1 MAARLIALL
10 AISCSVLAADG
21 GSSPELQQA
30 DWQQRLDGAA
40 ALQAEARAR
49 QGEADER
56 LEQTKSE
63 CFKKFRV
70 NACQEEAR
78 AEHMLATREARRL
91 ENQGKAAERE
101 VSKEQLADKDK
112 RRAEAARQ
120 RAADLRVREAETAT
134 ARQAGVAEEAAAR
147 ADKAT
152 KAEEGA
158 RRKAAEEEKQRKK
171 QADHEARVA
180 EKMRKAARPAAD
192 AAGK

>member
-1 MAARLIALL
+1 MVARLIALL

-21 GSSPELQQA
+21 GSSPEQQA
-30 DWQQRLDGAA
+30 DWQQRLDNAA

-49 QGEADER
+49 QAEADER
-56 LEQTKSE
+56 LAQKKSE
-63 CFKKFRV
+63 CLKKFRV

-78 AEHMLATREARRL
+78 AEHMAVMREVRRQ

-101 VSKEQLADKDK
+101 VKKEQLADHDQ
-112 RRAEAARQ
+112 RAAEVARQ

-134 ARQAGVAEEAAAR
+134 ARQAAAAEEAATR
-147 ADKAT
+147 ADKAS
-152 KAEEGA
+152 KAEAGA

-180 EKMRKAARPAAD
+180 EKMRKAERPAAD

>member
-1 MAARLIALL
+1 MVARLIALL

-21 GSSPELQQA
+21 GSSPEQQA

-49 QGEADER
+49 QGEANER
-56 LEQTKSE
+56 LEQKKSE
-63 CFKKFRV
+63 CLSKFRV
-70 NACQEEAR
+70 TACQDEAR
-78 AEHMLATREARRL
+78 TEHLAAMSEVRRL

-101 VSKEQLADKDK
+101 VKKEQLAEQDK

-120 RAADLRVREAETAT
+120 READLRIRETETAT
-134 ARQAGVAEEAAAR
+134 ARQAGAAEETATR

-158 RRKAAEEEKQRKK
+158 RRKAAEAEKQRKK

-180 EKMRKAARPAAD
+180 EKMRKAERPAAD

>member
-1 MAARLIALL
+1 MVARLIALL

-21 GSSPELQQA
+21 GSSPEQQA

-49 QGEADER
+49 QAEAGER
-56 LEQTKSE
+56 LEQKKTE

-78 AEHMLATREARRL
+78 AEHMAAMREARSL
-91 ENQGKAAERE
+91 ENQGKAQERA
-101 VSKEQLADKDK
+101 VKKEQLAEQDK
-112 RRAEAARQ
+112 RRAEAVRQ
-120 RAADLRVREAETAT
+120 READLRVRETETAT
-134 ARQAGVAEEAAAR
+134 ARQASAAEEAAAR
-147 ADKAT
+147 AAKAT

-180 EKMRKAARPAAD
+180 EKMRKAERPAAD